1 MAEKDATVRLRRAV
15 QENNLFL
22 VKRLIKRTGDMRNPD
37 PTHKRFT
44 SLAWAAVLGNEET
57 FEYLLNA
64 GHDEEEHSRDS
75 EDSTILIQL
84 AEAKPPL
91 TASYSCGQTEQEF
104 YGATLRMARL
114 YYDRYPDTLD
124 WANADGKTA
133 LHMAAER
140 GNEELV
146 RMLCSLNADYDLADN
161 EGNTPLHYASAW
173 GHIPIVQLLI
183 ERGCQYNVRNNDGFT
198 PSDYAYSSVLFTKD
212 VLQDTARA
220 QFEMNKKARRNV
232 FAQAAARGNEWGS
245 ANTPIPPVP
254 PRLSNGSV
262 PRMVNSSMR
271 MRSGSGTSRT
281 TTTSDSG
288 DWNESYTGTS
298 QSQSQSRSNTLAPS
312 AASSLSP
319 PRNGVPLPA
328 TQTGAL
334 SAAQSAAAANGLSP
348 IASRMRAV
356 DAEAME
362 KYKLRQRS
370 GSAATASTD
379 APSQNGS
386 GLSSHGPSEEEMT
399 SLHSFA
405 TVGSVAPRRRLR
417 PSASA
422 AQLRSPPQPPSS
434 TSSSAIHQET
444 RARNG
449 SSPGILKRH
458 PSLSSA
464 TSLATSS
471 KESTPTTPTQSI
483 SRTFASSRPSL
494 SSEMREKEKEFMGP
508 SAEYAKFPPPPAAPP
523 QPPEKDSRDRDRVE
537 SSGREKEKST
547 TPTSAYTRRIPFF
560 SSHKHSADRE
570 REREKERE
578 KEREREREKERERE
592 QHHGFGG
599 HKRNTSAQSLQPRV
613 T

>member
-37 PTHKRFT
+37 PTNKRLT
-44 SLAWAAVLGNEET
+44 SLAWAAILGNEET
-57 FEYLLNA
+57 FEYLLSV
-64 GHDEEEHSRDS
+64 GHDDDEVSRDS
-75 EDSTILIQL
+75 EDSTILILL
-84 AEAKPPL
+84 AEAKPPV
-91 TASYSCGQTEQEF
+91 SGNYSAGPSEQEF

-133 LHMAAER
+133 LHIASQR

-146 RMLCSLNADYDLADN
+146 RMLCDLGADVDLSDN

-173 GHIPIVQLLI
+173 GHIPLLI

-198 PSDYAYSSVLFTKD
+198 PSDYAYSTNTKD

-220 QFEMNKKARRNV
+220 QFELNKKARRNV
-232 FAQAAARGNEWGS
+232 FAQAAARGNEWG
-245 ANTPIPPVP
+245 AINEQIPPVP
-254 PRLSNGSV
+254 PRLSNGSI
-262 PRMVNSSMR
+262 PRMVNSSVR

-288 DWNESYTGTS
+288 DYDIYAPRNLT
-298 QSQSQSRSNTLAPS
+298 PS
-312 AASSLSP
+312 ATSSLSP
-319 PRNGVPLPA
+319 PRNGVPLPTVPPSQGTLA
-328 TQTGAL
+328 P
-334 SAAQSAAAANGLSP
+334 AQNPKSGLSP
-348 IASRMRAV
+348 IATRMRER
-356 DAEAME
+356 DAEAMQ

-386 GLSSHGPSEEEMT
+386 GGMSSNGPSEDELA
-399 SLHSFA
+399 SLHSMV

-422 AQLRSPPQPPSS
+422 AQLRSPAQTTASNPQAL
-434 TSSSAIHQET
+434 TQQET

-464 TSLATSS
+464 LSLSNGRESS
-471 KESTPTTPTQSI
+471 PTTPTQSTP
-483 SRTFASSRPSL
+483 SVRAPSSRPSI
-494 SSEMREKEKEFMGP
+494 SKENSRDKDYVGP
-508 SAEYAKFPPPPAAPP
+508 SAEFAKFPPPPASSELV
-523 QPPEKDSRDRDRVE
+523 EK
-537 SSGREKEKST
+537 T
-547 TPTSAYTRRIPFF
+547 TPAATHTRRIPFF
-560 SSHKHSADRE
+560 SSHKHNPDRD
-570 REREKERE
+570 
-578 KEREREREKERERE
+578 
-592 QHHGFGG
+592 QHG
-599 HKRNTSAQSLQPRV
+599 HKRNSSANSLTPRI